1 MLRRLAIDLGTR
13 NVSVY
18 VPGRGI
24 VIREPSVVALDATTN
39 RIMAIGAEAK
49 RMLGKTPESIV
60 AVHPLQDGVV
70 ANYHVTEAMLRS
82 FLDRVSGRV
91 RLVRPEVMVAI
102 PAGVT
107 STERRAVIDA
117 CLESGARQAYVIKK
131 PVAAALGAGIPIS
144 VAEGSMIIDIGAGT
158 TDVAV
163 VSLGDIVA
171 STSIRTAGNKMD
183 TAIANYI
190 RKKHNLVI
198 GESTAEKVKIEVGSA
213 RTLKKELTMEISGS
227 NAITGLPES
236 ILVNSSDVVAAV
248 REELTEII
256 GAVKS
261 VLQKTPPELSSDVMD
276 KGIVMTGGGAKL
288 RNLDELL
295 TKITGV
301 PCQLA
306 EEPELCVVKGAGIAV
321 ENLDA
326 FKRSVLWSRS

>member
-1 MLRRLAIDLGTR
+1 MLRRVAIDLGTR

-24 VIREPSVVALDATTN
+24 VIREPSVVALDATAN
-39 RIMAIGAEAK
+39 RIMAIGGEAK
-49 RMLGKTPESIV
+49 QMLGKTPESIV

-70 ANYHVTEAMLRS
+70 ANYHVTEVMLRT
-82 FLDRVSGRV
+82 FLDRVSGRL

-102 PAGVT
+102 PAGIT

-117 CLESGARQAYVIKK
+117 CLSSGARQAYVIKK
-131 PVAAALGAGIPIS
+131 PIAAALGAGVPIAQ
-144 VAEGSMIIDIGAGT
+144 AEGSMIIDVGAGT

-163 VSLGDIVA
+163 ISLGDIVA

-183 TAIANYI
+183 KAIVNYL
-190 RKKHNLVI
+190 RKKHNLVV
-198 GESTAEKVKIEVGSA
+198 GEATAERIKIEVGSA
-213 RTLKKELTMEISGS
+213 RPMKKDLTMEVSGS
-227 NAITGLPES
+227 NAVSGLPES
-236 ILVNSSDVVAAV
+236 IIVTSADVVIAV
-248 REELTEII
+248 REELAEII
-256 GAVKS
+256 AAVKS

-288 RNLDELL
+288 RNFDELL
-295 TKITGV
+295 TKVTGV

-306 EEPELCVVKGAGIAV
+306 EEPELCVVKGAGIAI

-326 FKRSVLWSRS
+326 FKRSVLWSR